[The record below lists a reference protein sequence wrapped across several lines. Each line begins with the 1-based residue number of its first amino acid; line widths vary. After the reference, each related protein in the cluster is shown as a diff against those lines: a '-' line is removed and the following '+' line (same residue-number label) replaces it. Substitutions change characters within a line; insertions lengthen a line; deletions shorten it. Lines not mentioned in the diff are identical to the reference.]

1 MGFFTDTQ
9 FDSSADML
17 DAINEV
23 VSRHV
28 QGMRRE
34 PASRLGLDERCGML
48 YVDEDCIVAYTGSRL
63 DYYGGFEY
71 IKEGEGR
78 TTLGEFTFYTTE
90 SDRVADAIENLMEH
104 DGLCKSEDAQ

>member
-28 QGMRRE
+28 QGMRKE

-48 YVDEDCIVAYTGSRL
+48 WVDEDTIVSYTGSRL

-78 TTLGEFTFYTTE
+78 TTLGEFTFYSSE
-90 SDRVADAIENLMEH
+90 HNRVADAIECLMEH
-104 DGLCKSEDAQ
+104 DGECESEDAQ

>member
-1 MGFFTDTQ
+1 MQEFT
-9 FDSSADML
+9 SALYLLDEVNDMV
-17 DAINEV
+17 A
-23 VSRHV
+23 RHV

-34 PASRLGLDERCGML
+34 PASRLGLDDRCGML

-78 TTLGEFTFYTTE
+78 TTLGEFTFYSSE
-90 SDRVADAIENLMEH
+90 HNRVADAIECLMEH
-104 DGLCKSEDAQ
+104 DGECESEDA

>member
-1 MGFFTDTQ
+1 MGYFTDTK
-9 FDSSADML
+9 FDSSADLL

-28 QGMRRE
+28 QAMRKE
-34 PASRLGLDERCGML
+34 PASRLGLDDRCGSVW
-48 YVDEDCIVAYTGSRL
+48 VDQDTIVSYTWSRL

-78 TTLGEFTFYTTE
+78 TTLGEFTFYSTE
-90 SDRVADAIENLMEH
+90 SDRVADAIECLMEH
-104 DGLCKSEDAQ
+104 DGQCAGEDA

>member
-1 MGFFTDTQ
+1 MGYFTDTQ
-9 FDSSADML
+9 FDSSADLL

-23 VSRHV
+23 VERHV
-28 QGMRRE
+28 QGMRKE

-48 YVDEDCIVAYTGSRL
+48 YVDEDTIVAHTGSRL

-90 SDRVADAIENLMEH
+90 SDRVADAIENLMEF
-104 DGLCKSEDAQ
+104 DGECESEDAQ

>member
-1 MGFFTDTQ
+1 MGFFTDTE
-9 FDSSADML
+9 FTSSADML

-23 VSRHV
+23 VRRPV
-28 QGMRRE
+28 EGMRKE

-48 YVDEDCIVAYTGSRL
+48 FVDEDTIVSYTGSRL

-78 TTLGEFTFYTTE
+78 TTMGEYTFYTSE
-90 SDRVADAIENLMEH
+90 HNRVADAIENLMEF
-104 DGLCKSEDAQ
+104 DGECETE

>member
-1 MGFFTDTQ
+1 MKDFN
-9 FDSSADML
+9 SALDLLDEVQDM
-17 DAINEV
+17 
-23 VSRHV
+23 VSRQV

-34 PASRLGLDERCGML
+34 PASRLGLDDRCGML

-78 TTLGEFTFYTTE
+78 VTVGEFTFYTTDH
-90 SDRVADAIENLMEH
+90 DRVRDALECLMEH
-104 DGLCKSEDAQ
+104 DGECESEEA

>member
-1 MGFFTDTQ
+1 MQEFT
-9 FDSSADML
+9 SALDLLDEVNDMV
-17 DAINEV
+17 A
-23 VSRHV
+23 RHV

-34 PASRLGLDERCGML
+34 PASRLGLDDRCGML

-78 TTLGEFTFYTTE
+78 TTLGEFTFYSSE
-90 SDRVADAIENLMEH
+90 HNRVADAIESLMEH
-104 DGLCKSEDAQ
+104 DGECESEDA

>member
-1 MGFFTDTQ
+1 MGYFTDTE
-9 FDSSADML
+9 FTSSADML

-28 QGMRRE
+28 QGMRKE
-34 PASRLGLDERCGML
+34 PASRLGLDDRCGML
-48 YVDEDCIVAYTGSRL
+48 YVDEDTIVSYTGSRL

-90 SDRVADAIENLMEH
+90 SNRVADAIESLMEF
-104 DGLCKSEDAQ
+104 DGECESEDAQ

>member
-1 MGFFTDTQ
+1 MQDFNST
-9 FDSSADML
+9 L
-17 DAINEV
+17 DLLDEVNAV
-23 VSRHV
+23 VSRYV

-34 PASRLGLDERCGML
+34 PASRLGLDDRCGML

-78 TTLGEFTFYTTE
+78 TTLGEFTFYSTE
-90 SDRVADAIENLMEH
+90 SDRVSDALECLMEK
-104 DGLCKSEDAQ
+104 DGLCESE

>member
-1 MGFFTDTQ
+1 MKDFN
-9 FDSSADML
+9 SALDLLDEVQDM
-17 DAINEV
+17 
-23 VSRHV
+23 VSRQV

-34 PASRLGLDERCGML
+34 PASRLGLDDRWGML

-78 TTLGEFTFYTTE
+78 VTVGEFTFYTTDH
-90 SDRVADAIENLMEH
+90 DRVRDALECLMEH
-104 DGLCKSEDAQ
+104 DGECESEEA

>member
-1 MGFFTDTQ
+1 MGFFTDTE
-9 FDSSADML
+9 FTSSADML

-23 VSRHV
+23 VRRHV
-28 QGMRRE
+28 EGMRKE

-48 YVDEDCIVAYTGSRL
+48 FVDPSLEAIVSYTGSRL

-78 TTLGEFTFYTTE
+78 TTMGEYTFYTSE
-90 SDRVADAIENLMEH
+90 HNRVADAIENLMEF
-104 DGLCKSEDAQ
+104 DGECETE